1 MIIKTLQWNIGG
13 GKIRKAEDDPSDA
26 LVYRNNALEVII
38 ATIKKI
44 GPDIITLQESHSND
58 KDLQA
63 KDIAASLGLPF
74 FVNDIYAPSHL
85 ENGQHLSQTVISR
98 YPLGQHHFELF
109 LNPHIETTGPDGS
122 RWVSHDKGA
131 TSCVITMPNGAILDV
146 RTSHSVPYRKFD
158 IDAWDEVFS
167 PVRNDM
173 ARKLSSRSPLY
184 LYQGDLNHDDA
195 SVKQFLPTLF
205 ENNLE
210 EVILDHPT
218 TPKGR
223 WYDHVLYRGIKHVR
237 SVVVTDVLTDHFPVY
252 SEFEVPDKVI

>member
-1 MIIKTLQWNIGG
+1 MGVVAALAYGCLVMTAGG
-13 GKIRKAEDDPSDA
+13 VAAATSNNTDTASNVVTPFVMTQQP
-26 LVYRNNALEVII
+26 LVWSA
-38 ATIKKI
+38 
-44 GPDIITLQESHSND
+44 
-58 KDLQA
+58 
-63 KDIAASLGLPF
+63 
-74 FVNDIYAPSHL
+74 
-85 ENGQHLSQTVISR
+85 
-98 YPLGQHHFELF
+98 
-109 LNPHIETTGPDGS
+109 TGPDGS